1 MLSLQIVNDDMVKI
15 GTLGGLGYLL
25 QLVVAVVYVIP
36 ILATA
41 EMGLGAEVG
50 VFVISLVTVIMLA
63 LAWYMLG
70 CRLQDGLMKLY
81 GILSIGWL
89 ILTVATT
96 IGLVVIVET
105 LVGTLG
111 TPEWSTG
118 TLALISILFLMPV
131 GVGLLFAVWHKVD
144 SGLMKTIVM
153 GLLGLFVISSP
164 LLFVELVGALL
175 LIISFI
181 GLFVIT
187 IALEIR
193 NLFAAGS
200 KLEEGCFGFAGWLK
214 LGVAILSLVGYLL
227 IASIAAI
234 GFTPGTISQVSGMT
248 ETAKWI
254 AIGSMILVIM
264 ANILAGIAFLK
275 AKIPRGMNLKS
286 VYFLRKATSR

>member
-1 MLSLQIVNDDMVKI
+1 MVKI

-118 TLALISILFLMPV
+118 TLALISILFL
-131 GVGLLFAVWHKVD
+131 HIK
-144 SGLMKTIVM
+144 
-153 GLLGLFVISSP
+153 
-164 LLFVELVGALL
+164 
-175 LIISFI
+175 
-181 GLFVIT
+181 
-187 IALEIR
+187 
-193 NLFAAGS
+193 
-200 KLEEGCFGFAGWLK
+200 
-214 LGVAILSLVGYLL
+214 
-227 IASIAAI
+227 
-234 GFTPGTISQVSGMT
+234 
-248 ETAKWI
+248 
-254 AIGSMILVIM
+254 
-264 ANILAGIAFLK
+264 
-275 AKIPRGMNLKS
+275 
-286 VYFLRKATSR
+286 